1 MNGQLSEQPLAELIR
16 EINAD
21 GLSGALRL
29 ARERVRAVVYA
40 QAGAIIHA
48 RTNLRAHRLTECLRR
63 WEFLT
68 AEQLQAFGSAAMT
81 EPEVCAALVN
91 AGVLKQDALPGLRLR
106 QLADILRP
114 LLLWTDG
121 TWSFDARARLAEEA
135 GGALTTADLLLEG
148 ARRLPAEFAAAR
160 LVETDVFAPAAAPPA
175 NLALLPIEG
184 FILSRVDAP
193 LTLAELVA
201 VSGLPET
208 ETRHAAYALAL
219 AGLLTRA
226 VWPAMFDAHTQAQA
240 RVTTPAPANAAAAPN
255 QPAAVNAQVQARTNA
270 TMPTEPPA
278 PAPEADPQ
286 AEIATLLARVRGADN
301 YELLGI
307 ARRAEASEIKRAY
320 YALAKRFHPDRF
332 RRDVDET
339 QRGRVEAAFAK
350 IAQAYETLS
359 DEKTRAAYDAK
370 LPPESVKRTPARVAP
385 QPSAASSVSTPAPPA
400 EAAET
405 HYAAARKESAEE
417 NFQQGLAAL
426 RQGNYHAATLRLA
439 AAVYLAPKQAR
450 YHAYYGNALAHEP
463 RTRHQAE
470 TELQT
475 AIKLDAANA
484 TYHVML
490 AELYLK
496 LDQTRRAET
505 ELKLALTIDPRNDT
519 ARQLLAKQKKP

>member
-29 ARERVRAVVYA
+29 VRARVRAVVYA

-68 AEQLQAFGSAAMT
+68 AEQLQAFGSAATT
-81 EPEVCAALVN
+81 ETEVCAALVN
-91 AGVLKQDALPGLRLR
+91 AGVIKQDALPGLRLR

-121 TWSFDARARLAEEA
+121 TWHFDARARLAEEA
-135 GGALTTADLLLEG
+135 GGALTTAALLLEG

-160 LVETDVFAPAAAPPA
+160 LTDTDVFTPTAAPPA
-175 NLALLPIEG
+175 NLALLPTEG

-226 VWPAMFDAHTQAQA
+226 AWPAMFDAHTQAQA
-240 RVTTPAPANAAAAPN
+240 RATAPTSANLPATPN
-255 QPAAVNAQVQARTNA
+255 QPTAATAQTQTRPNANT
-270 TMPTEPPA
+270 PA
-278 PAPEADPQ
+278 EQSAPQPEADPQ
-286 AEIATLLARVRGADN
+286 AEIAALLARVRGADN

-307 ARRAEASEIKRAY
+307 ARRAEAGEIKRAY

-350 IAQAYETLS
+350 IAQAYEILS

-370 LPPESVKRTPARVAP
+370 LPPESLKRPPARVAP
-385 QPSAASSVSTPAPPA
+385 QPSAAPSASTPAPPA

-405 HYAAARKESAEE
+405 HDAAARKESAEE

-426 RQGNYHAATLRLA
+426 KQANYHAATLRLA
-439 AAVYLAPKQAR
+439 AAVYLAPRQAR
-450 YHAYYGNALAHEP
+450 YHAYYGSALAHEP

-470 TELQT
+470 AELQA
-475 AIKLDAANA
+475 AIRLDAVNA

-490 AELYLK
+490 AELYQL
-496 LDQTRRAET
+496 LGQTRRAET
-505 ELKLALTIDPRNDT
+505 ELKLALTLDPRNDA
-519 ARQLLAKQKKP
+519 ARQLLAKQKKL

>member
-16 EINAD
+16 EINAT

-29 ARERVRAVVYA
+29 ERERVRAVVYA
-40 QAGAIIHA
+40 QAGALIHA

-81 EPEVCAALVN
+81 EPEVWAALVN
-91 AGVLKQDALPGLRLR
+91 AGVVKQAALPALRLR

-121 TWSFDARARLAEEA
+121 TWHFDARARLAEEA

-160 LVETDVFAPAAAPPA
+160 LADTDVFTPANAPPA
-175 NLALLPIEG
+175 NLVLLPTEG

-193 LTLAELVA
+193 LRLAELVA

-226 VWPAMFDAHTQAQA
+226 AWPAMFDAHTQAQA
-240 RVTTPAPANAAAAPN
+240 RATAPASANVPATPNQPTTVTAQTQTRVNATTPA
-255 QPAAVNAQVQARTNA
+255 
-270 TMPTEPPA
+270 EP

-286 AEIATLLARVRGADN
+286 AEIAALLARVRGADN

-339 QRGRVEAAFAK
+339 QRGRVEAAFAQ

-359 DEKTRAAYDAK
+359 DDKARAAYDAK
-370 LPPESVKRTPARVAP
+370 LSSESFKCPPPRVAS
-385 QPSAASSVSTPAPPA
+385 QPSAPSSSSTDAPPA
-400 EAAET
+400 ESADRNHT
-405 HYAAARKESAEE
+405 AARKESAEE

-426 RQGNYHAATLRLA
+426 KQENYHTATLRLA

-450 YHAYYGNALAHEP
+450 YHAYYGSALAHEP

-470 TELQT
+470 AELQT
-475 AIKLDAANA
+475 AIRLDAANA

-490 AELYLK
+490 AELYQL
-496 LDQTRRAET
+496 LGQMRRAET
-505 ELKLALTIDPRNDT
+505 ELTLALTLDPRNNT
-519 ARQLLAKQKKP
+519 ARQLLAKQKKL

>member
-16 EINAD
+16 EINAT

-29 ARERVRAVVYA
+29 VRERVRAVVYA

-81 EPEVCAALVN
+81 EPEVCTALVN
-91 AGVLKQDALPGLRLR
+91 AGVIKQDALPGLRLR

-121 TWSFDARARLAEEA
+121 TWSFDARARLAEETA
-135 GGALTTADLLLEG
+135 GALPVADLLLEG

-160 LVETDVFAPAAAPPA
+160 LADTDVFTPTAAPPA
-175 NLALLPIEG
+175 NLALLPTEG

-226 VWPAMFDAHTQAQA
+226 AWPAMFDAHTQAQA
-240 RVTTPAPANAAAAPN
+240 RATAPASADAATKLN
-255 QPAAVNAQVQARTNA
+255 QPPTTTQTQTQSNA
-270 TMPTEPPA
+270 TKSAEPPA

-286 AEIATLLARVRGADN
+286 AEIAALLARVRGADN

-307 ARRAEASEIKRAY
+307 ARRAEAGEIKRAY

-332 RRDVDET
+332 RRDADET
-339 QRGRVEAAFAK
+339 QRGRVETAFAK

-359 DEKTRAAYDAK
+359 DEKTRTAYDAK
-370 LPPESVKRTPARVAP
+370 LPPESLNHPPAREAP
-385 QPSAASSVSTPAPPA
+385 QPSAPSSSSAAAPPA

-426 RQGNYHAATLRLA
+426 KQNNYHAAALRLA

-450 YHAYYGNALAHEP
+450 YHAYYGSALAHEP

-470 TELQT
+470 TELQA
-475 AIKLDAANA
+475 AIRLDAANA
-484 TYHVML
+484 SYHVML
-490 AELYLK
+490 AELYQRLG
-496 LDQTRRAET
+496 QTRRAET
-505 ELKLALTIDPRNDT
+505 ELTLALTIDPRNDA
-519 ARQLLAKQKKP
+519 ARQLLAKQKKL